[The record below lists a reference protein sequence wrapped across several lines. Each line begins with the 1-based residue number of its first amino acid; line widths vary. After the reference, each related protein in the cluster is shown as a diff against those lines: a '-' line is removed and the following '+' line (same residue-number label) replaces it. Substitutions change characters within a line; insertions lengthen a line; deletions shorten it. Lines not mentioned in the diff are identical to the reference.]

1 MGTWRVALFSAF
13 AVVVLF
19 AGCGGGEDS
28 SASGSISKEEFIAKA
43 DAVCAKTNKRME
55 TELGKFLTS
64 GEQITNLSKA
74 DNERFVTKVLI
85 PNLEKEI
92 DEIKALGVPT
102 EDEERAKAMVAAL
115 EEGLETAEAD
125 PEALAAS
132 SSDIVYGI
140 ATRLAGEYGLKVCG
154 SR

>member
-1 MGTWRVALFSAF
+1 MGTLKAVLGWTLVA
-13 AVVVLF
+13 AVLL
-19 AGCGGGEDS
+19 AGCGGSNTDS
-28 SASGSISKEEFIAKA
+28 GRSSLSKEEFIAKA

-55 TELGKFLTS
+55 AELGKFLTS

-92 DEIKALGVPT
+92 DELKALGVPT
-102 EDEERAKAMVAAL
+102 EDEERAKAMIAAL

-125 PEALAAS
+125 PKALAAS

-140 ATRLAGEYGLKVCG
+140 ASRLAGEYGLKVCS

>member
-1 MGTWRVALFSAF
+1 MGRGPLSLIAAF
-13 AVVVLF
+13 AVATLLL
-19 AGCGGGEDS
+19 GCGGGDES

-43 DAVCAKTNKRME
+43 DAVCAKTNKQME
-55 TELGKFLTS
+55 AALGKFLTS

-92 DEIKALGVPT
+92 EEIKGLGVPA

-140 ATRLAGEYGLKVCG
+140 ASRLAGEYGLKVCS